1 MTVVHKKYHVEGR
14 TVCGFDAID
23 ATQSFKE
30 Y

>member
-1 MTVVHKKYHVEGR
+1 MTVVHKKYHVEGHAG
-14 TVCGFDAID
+14 CGFDAID